1 MERTKLTSQSIG
13 LLAAATVALALLVPA
28 AAHAYVFAGRPWPNH
43 RVTYYNTVKSRD
55 WAVKKAVAAW
65 NTSGADVR
73 FVATSSGA
81 AQVHIQLGPVPTGA
95 CGFGTYGDQGNAHVF
110 LASGLICG
118 SGAIAVEIIAHELGH
133 VLGLGHEFHKCAL
146 MNVTNGVLG
155 LCHHLPPLGFSQYL
169 CDPLQ
174 ADDIAGAI
182 ALYGGKARK
191 VAHPA
196 CDAWTPLGAPASLT
210 VSGTTVQWKDA
221 PATKALIPGLFAV
234 NPSPTVILAVAQG
247 HCPTDPTKD
256 GFIANVAA
264 KPGQANTY
272 TMAALAPGQY
282 CLAAWTQDLL
292 QRHSAL
298 VTAQFTVAGP

>member
-1 MERTKLTSQSIG
+1 MRRLV
-13 LLAAATVALALLVPA
+13 LAAVLLLLLPEA
-28 AAHAYVFAGRPWPNH
+28 ANAFVFAGRPWPNH
-43 RVTYYNTVKSRD
+43 RVTYYNSVKSRD

-73 FVATSSGA
+73 FVPASAGA
-81 AQVHIQLGPVPTGA
+81 AQVRIQLGPVPTGN
-95 CGFGTYGDQGNAHVF
+95 CGFATYGDQGNAHVN
-110 LASGLICG
+110 LADGLICG
-118 SGAIAVEIIAHELGH
+118 NGGIAVEIIGHELGH
-133 VLGLGHEFHKCAL
+133 ILGLGHEFHKCAL
-146 MNVTNGVLG
+146 MNVTGGVLG
-155 LCHHLPPLGFSQYL
+155 LCHHLAPLGFSQYL

-174 ADDIAGAI
+174 VDDIAGAI

-210 VSGTTVQWKDA
+210 VSGTAVQWKDA

-234 NPSPTVILAVAQG
+234 HPSPEVILAVAQG

-264 KPGQANTY
+264 KPGQQNTY
-272 TMAALAPGQY
+272 TLATFAPGQY

-298 VTAQFTVAGP
+298 VTAQFTVGP